1 MFRFVNWG
9 FMFHPMMVRDY
20 ATYYE
25 YRDKRNVFRE
35 VFEEITNF
43 DKEYLGQKEVRL
55 STGIKGYQDWSDFR
69 KAEPHWITYLRNRE
83 TKIQTLHVFNPSQE
97 LLTAIAEQPQI
108 RKLVIKIAKGIS
120 DLSVLQKM
128 PQLEYLEID
137 QVPVDLDF
145 EPLAKCESLRVLH
158 IFARKQLNFESVG
171 KITQLEGLWFGAGI
185 DPAFAP
191 KWVKVENIDFL
202 KKLKNLKRLSFDVK
216 PTDSDLSPALSS
228 VNLEEGWY
236 TYFKGQTPSVEEMA
250 NAHPAFQK
258 VYENYLGIMS
268 GNWKP
273 SREIKFRQGKKDA

>member
-9 FMFHPMMVRDY
+9 FMFRPMMVRDY

-83 TKIQTLHVFNPSQE
+83 TKIQILHVFNPSQE
-97 LLTAIAEQPQI
+97 LLTAITEQPQI
-108 RKLVIKIAKGIS
+108 RKLVIRIAKGIS

-128 PQLEYLEID
+128 PQLEYLEIYG
-137 QVPVDLDF
+137 VPVDLDF

-171 KITQLEGLWFGAGI
+171 KITQLEGLRFGAGI

-191 KWVKVENIDFL
+191 KWVKVDNIHFL
-202 KKLKNLKRLSFDVK
+202 KNLKNLKRLDFDVK
-216 PTDSDLSPALSS
+216 PLDSDLSPALSLR
-228 VNLEEGWY
+228 NLEEGWY
-236 TYFKGQTPSVEEMA
+236 SYFREQTPSVEDMA
-250 NAHPAFQK
+250 KAHAAFER
-258 VYENYLGIMS
+258 VYKNYLAIKS
-268 GNWKP
+268 GNWEP
-273 SREIKFRQGKKDA
+273 SREIKFRKGKKDT